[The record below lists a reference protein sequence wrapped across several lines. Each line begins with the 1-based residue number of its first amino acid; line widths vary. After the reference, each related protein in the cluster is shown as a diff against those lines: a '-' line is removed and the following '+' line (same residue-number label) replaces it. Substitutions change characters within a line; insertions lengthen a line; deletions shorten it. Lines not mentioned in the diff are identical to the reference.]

1 MIIIRSQE
9 KSAVRV
15 VICSI
20 FWMSTLE
27 AMSHSHKQT
36 NLLHWAS
43 SSSSSDAMLSAGVS
57 LCCCAMKYFLRL
69 IKTTGLIVS
78 RIGLFAVM
86 RDAAAESKETGNN
99 YLFEGMSRVE
109 GQGHV
114 IIWLLVTPV
123 MVTSHQCRA
132 AVVSVVVATK
142 IFRYFLFIPLL
153 SSSDASETSLV
164 GQCLM

>member
-1 MIIIRSQE
+1 MIRSQE
-9 KSAVRV
+9 KSAVHV
-15 VICSI
+15 VSCSI

-123 MVTSHQCRA
+123 MVTSHHQCTA
-132 AVVSVVVATK
+132 AVVSVVVATM
-142 IFRYFLFIPLL
+142 IFKYFLFIPLL
-153 SSSDASETSLV
+153 SSSDASESSLG

>member
-9 KSAVRV
+9 KSAVHLV
-15 VICSI
+15 SCSI

-99 YLFEGMSRVE
+99 YLFEGMSRLE

-123 MVTSHQCRA
+123 MVTSA
-132 AVVSVVVATK
+132 AVVSVVVATM
-142 IFRYFLFIPLL
+142 IFKYFLFIPLL
-153 SSSDASETSLV
+153 SSSDASEQNHLWV
-164 GQCLM
+164 DNV